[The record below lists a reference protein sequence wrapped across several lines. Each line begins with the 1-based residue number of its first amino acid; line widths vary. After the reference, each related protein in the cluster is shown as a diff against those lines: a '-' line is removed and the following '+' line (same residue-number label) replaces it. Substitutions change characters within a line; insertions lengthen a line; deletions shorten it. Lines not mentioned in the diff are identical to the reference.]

1 MFHTKIECLL
11 QTPYTPQTNTSKG
24 TEELFAYCSTVLPAN
39 QLFCAYLYYYID
51 GMSNAGF

>member
-39 QLFCAYLYYYID
+39 QLFFAYLYYYID